1 MKKVRFLILVLVLA
15 AFLGGCTTTS
25 EKIYKSMDRVA
36 WAPME
41 SEVWNK
47 GFDTMKGLDRM
58 ALRGLLKALDA
69 AWYKGKDF
77 REYTDEIDLI
87 RYAIIRAVGE
97 LKYEPA
103 AATVADYV
111 GSDKDRDV
119 RLAAIR
125 ALGSMGYQTKTI
137 EKLTPILTS
146 EDEADDEEIKLQ
158 SAISLCKLNR
168 EEGAFYLIESLG
180 SDNPEISER
189 AGKGL
194 IQSDY
199 YSAIYISAALGD
211 KKFSDIHSRM
221 ERLLPVLA
229 DSLIAKLDNED
240 KDVRMESA
248 KALGY
253 LGDRKA
259 IEPLLA
265 LLEKGK
271 DAKVKLWAAISL
283 GKMGDPDGI
292 GYLFSFLGSDD
303 NLSRK
308 MAVEALVEVGELVVP
323 KLIDSLKDENYL
335 VRCGAVQALGPGK
348 FPEAVPVLASALR
361 DTSAE
366 VRWNAAVAL
375 GMIGD
380 SNASEALKAAADD
393 ANETVAF
400 YVNWG
405 LERLDESTI
414 RR

>member
-1 MKKVRFLILVLVLA
+1 MR
-15 AFLGGCTTTS
+15 
-25 EKIYKSMDRVA
+25 
-36 WAPME
+36 
-41 SEVWNK
+41 
-47 GFDTMKGLDRM
+47 
-58 ALRGLLKALDA
+58 
-69 AWYKGKDF
+69 
-77 REYTDEIDLI
+77 
-87 RYAIIRAVGE
+87 RY
-97 LKYEPA
+97 
-103 AATVADYV
+103 
-111 GSDKDRDV
+111 
-119 RLAAIR
+119 
-125 ALGSMGYQTKTI
+125 
-137 EKLTPILTS
+137 
-146 EDEADDEEIKLQ
+146 
-158 SAISLCKLNR
+158 
-168 EEGAFYLIESLG
+168 
-180 SDNPEISER
+180 
-189 AGKGL
+189 
-194 IQSDY
+194 IQS
-199 YSAIYISAALGD
+199 
-211 KKFSDIHSRM
+211 
-221 ERLLPVLA
+221 LA

-248 KALGY
+248 RALGY

-265 LLEKGK
+265 LLEKDK
-271 DAKVKLWAAISL
+271 DAKVRLWAAISL

-335 VRCGAVQALGPGK
+335 VRCGAVQALGAGK

-393 ANETVAF
+393 EDETVAF
-400 YVNWG
+400 YVKWG